1 MAHTAIFNKNMEQAE
16 CAIIMPIYNRAHFLS
31 QAFTSL
37 REQTY
42 TNWRLIIVDDGSSDN
57 PLDVIQELVTLIP
70 HNQVLFIHQKNGGAG
85 AARATGQ
92 RYLEQEAYVA
102 FYDSDDFWLATY
114 LEDQISILMD
124 NSEIDWIF
132 CPCKRVY
139 YDSGE
144 VIAESTF
151 YEDNGAPLDFL
162 RLDAKKSGEAYIFND
177 PILLAKTHI
186 RQPINAGFQ
195 NSVIRNTVAKAIAIP
210 PCRIGEDRQFLLLA
224 IAKNFNIAYTN
235 KANVIYHVH
244 NENVSATNSKDKDRE
259 KLIRIY
265 SQLADS
271 YIFVQSKI
279 EQKVLKEAIECKVTH
294 IKFWLIAYNIYWLN
308 GEYRKSIKLMR
319 DVLINS
325 SYFSFSLYK
334 TFLVSCIKYP
344 FLAFK

>member
-92 RYLEQEAYVA
+92 RYLAQEAYVA

-114 LEDQISILMD
+114 LQSQISILMD

-132 CPCKRVY
+132 CPCKRVHY
-139 YDSGE
+139 TSGE

-151 YEDNGAPLDFL
+151 YEDNGEPLDFL
-162 RLDAKKSGEAYIFND
+162 TLDKKKSGEAYIFND

-195 NSVIRNTVAKAIAIP
+195 NSVIRSTVAKAIAIP

-224 IAKNFNIAYTN
+224 IAKNFNIAYTH

-244 NENVSATNSKDKDRE
+244 NENVSATNTSTCGRE
-259 KLIRIY
+259 KIIQVHK
-265 SQLADS
+265 QLVES
-271 YIFVQSKI
+271 Y
-279 EQKVLKEAIECKVTH
+279 
-294 IKFWLIAYNIYWLN
+294 
-308 GEYRKSIKLMR
+308 KLA
-319 DVLINS
+319 INS
-325 SYFSFSLYK
+325 IIRMSLR
-334 TFLVSCIKYP
+334 
-344 FLAFK
+344 A